1 MQTTQQLIK
10 LARQLTLADTK
21 VSVNAFMLVRD
32 LVDTYHQSAMACHA
46 LNAVMPI
53 LESGSPRIYK
63 AATVIIS
70 DCTVAML
77 TTINNETKYTNKGTK
92 GAKAVSR
99 TAYERLMNLNP
110 MAIWDYRKV
119 SDLKAT
125 KLQAS
130 RELKNRLQ
138 AEADQATSNHKTAQ
152 TEADQLADKLALK
165 SQLLAEATLLNSA
178 NVDAIQADYDAVK
191 TEAKAAEAVAKKA
204 ASTSKTADQA
214 VGKQAETVADKT
226 ADLYANSTE
235 KVESWAQKFARLEK
249 KETATIESLNT
260 VQNALNTLRIEKGD
274 HIEPTLTER
283 VTRTGIATDQEI
295 NARAQ
300 VIADKLLIDKDNEIS
315 RLNDI
320 ISNQKTGLAEVAKT
334 RITNSQLQAD
344 LLAKDQASKKQ
355 AAKIA
360 QLESLLASIQAANNT
375 SKAAIAKKTM
385 KLIFE
390 AK

>member
-1 MQTTQQLIK
+1 MKTTHQLIK
-10 LARQLTLADTK
+10 LARQLTLSDSK
-21 VSVNAFMLVRD
+21 VSVSAFMLVRD
-32 LVDTYHQSAMACHA
+32 LVDTYHNSAMACHS

-63 AATVIIS
+63 AATVIIA
-70 DCTVAML
+70 DCTVAL
-77 TTINNETKYTNKGTK
+77 TTTINNETKYTNKGTK

-152 TEADQLADKLALK
+152 TEADQLADKLALI
-165 SQLLAEATLLNSA
+165 SQQLAEAKLLKSDNL
-178 NVDAIQADYDAVK
+178 DAIQAEFDAVK
-191 TEAKAAEAVAKKA
+191 TEAKAAEAIVKKA
-204 ASTSKTADQA
+204 ASKVKTADQA
-214 VGKQAETVADKT
+214 VGKQAENVANKT
-226 ADLYANSTE
+226 AELYANSTE

-249 KETATIESLNT
+249 KETSTIEALNT

-283 VTRTGIATDQEI
+283 VARAGIATDQEV
-295 NARAQ
+295 NARAKL
-300 VIADKLLIDKDNEIS
+300 IADKLLVAKDNEIS
-315 RLNDI
+315 RLQDI
-320 ISNQKTGLAEVAKT
+320 VSNQKTGLAEVAST
-334 RITNSQLQAD
+334 RITNSQLKES
-344 LLAKDQASKKQ
+344 LLAKEQENKQQAE
-355 AAKIA
+355 KIA
-360 QLESLLASIQAANNT
+360 QLESLLSSIQAANNT

-385 KLIFE
+385 QIIFE